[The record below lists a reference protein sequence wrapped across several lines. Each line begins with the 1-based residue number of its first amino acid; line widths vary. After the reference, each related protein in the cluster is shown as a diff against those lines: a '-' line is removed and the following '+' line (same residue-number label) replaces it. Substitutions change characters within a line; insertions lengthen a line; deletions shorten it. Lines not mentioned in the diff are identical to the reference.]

1 MTVMPLKPTKL
12 PINYCSTAV
21 FYFLLGTFLISWHKK
36 KQDIV
41 AYSSIEAN
49 YRAFAS
55 TTTELV

>member
-1 MTVMPLKPTKL
+1 MPLKPTKL

-49 YRAFAS
+49 NRAFAS